1 MRVVICVLLLMLA
14 GCQAPRQEAS
24 EQDGPLMFALIGDN
38 PYVDFNVPK
47 YETMIDEINGT
58 DGLSWLIH
66 LGDVKSSGQSCSD
79 EVLKARFE
87 MNQRIDL
94 PFILTPGD
102 NDWFDCH
109 RKSAG
114 GWDPV
119 DRLASLRRI
128 WFPEPG
134 MTTGSRPFEVVSQ
147 GDSLVHPEFVENVY
161 WIKDDVIFGT
171 AHLVGITPGE
181 GGLEIHEA
189 LMAAGLAWIEEIFS
203 VAESTGARGVFL
215 ATQVD
220 PYLATIFPGL
230 LTLICESC
238 PYVRPGYEA
247 LNAALVEHARRF
259 GKPVVLAVG
268 DTHIFRVD
276 KPLYDD
282 SGLVENF
289 TRVEVFGHPNVHWVR
304 VLVDPATNEVFQ
316 FRQELIEANY
326 GVGWPK

>member
-1 MRVVICVLLLMLA
+1 MRVIVLLLSFSMA
-14 GCQAPRQEAS
+14 GCQALRQDMTPAPS
-24 EQDGPLMFALIGDN
+24 LSFALIGDN
-38 PYVDFNVPK
+38 PYVEFNVPK
-47 YETMIDEINGT
+47 YETMIDEINST
-58 DGLSWLIH
+58 EGLSWLIH

-94 PFILTPGD
+94 PFIFTPGD

-114 GWDPV
+114 GWDPI
-119 DRLASLRRI
+119 DRLSALRRI
-128 WFPEPG
+128 WFPDPR
-134 MTTGSRPFEVVSQ
+134 MTTGARPFEVVTQANSPAYS
-147 GDSLVHPEFVENVY
+147 DFVENVY
-161 WIKDDVIFGT
+161 WSRDKVIFGT
-171 AHLVGITPGE
+171 VHLVGITPGE
-181 GGLEIHEA
+181 GGIEIHEA
-189 LMAAGLAWIEEIFS
+189 LMAAGLAWIEEIFE
-203 VAESTGARGVFL
+203 VADRMDANGVFL

-220 PYLATIFPGL
+220 PYLATVFPGL
-230 LTLICESC
+230 LASICPAC

-247 LNAALVEHARRF
+247 LDEALAQHARRF

-289 TRVEVFGHPNVHWVR
+289 TRVEVFGHPSVHWVR
-304 VLVDPATNEVFQ
+304 VVVEPDTDEVFQ

-326 GVGWPK
+326 GVGWPE